1 MQGLDIELG
10 AEFLHGSAT
19 SLIKLAQAQQWQ
31 LQELFTWAH
40 GDGGPEPSTTGI
52 GHGLYWLGK
61 EKRMLHWQDSNDADF
76 EHLNDTIADMC
87 KIPATE
93 SEGDTRSV
101 EQWLAD
107 AGVAPRMMG
116 MAQAGYGNTAA
127 ASLDKVSY
135 AGACHLER
143 NWEIDGEGD
152 FRMQK
157 SLRLL
162 IDHLSSSIADCIQ
175 LNSHVTS
182 IDYSSSDT
190 SSDSSTDVITVSC
203 SNGTVLTCSLV
214 VVAVP
219 LSVMQ
224 DGDIQFTP
232 ALPLYKVKA
241 LQHFGMGR

>member
-1 MQGLDIELG
+1 L
-10 AEFLHGSAT
+10 
-19 SLIKLAQAQQWQ
+19 
-31 LQELFTWAH
+31 
-40 GDGGPEPSTTGI
+40 
-52 GHGLYWLGK
+52 
-61 EKRMLHWQDSNDADF
+61 N
-76 EHLNDTIADMC
+76 EHLNNTIADMC
-87 KIPATE
+87 EIPATE

-143 NWEIDGEGD
+143 NWEIDSEGD

-162 IDHLSSSIADCIQ
+162 LDHLSSSTADCIH
-175 LNSHVTS
+175 LDSRVTS

-190 SSDSSTDVITVSC
+190 SSDSNTNAITVSC
-203 SNGTVLTCSLV
+203 SNGTVLTCSHV

-241 LQHFGMGR
+241 LQHSGMGR

>member
-19 SLIKLAQAQQWQ
+19 SLIKLAHAQQWQ

-52 GHGLYWLGK
+52 GYGLYWLGR
-61 EKRMLHWQDSNDADF
+61 EKRMLHWKDSNDADF
-76 EHLNDTIADMC
+76 EHLNDTISDMC
-87 KIPATE
+87 EIPATE

-101 EQWLAD
+101 EQWLVD

-135 AGACHLER
+135 AGACHLEL
-143 NWEIDGEGD
+143 NWEVDGEGD
-152 FRMQK
+152 FRLQK

-175 LNSHVTS
+175 LDSCVTS
-182 IDYSSSDT
+182 IDYSSSD
-190 SSDSSTDVITVSC
+190 SNSSTDVITVSC
-203 SNGTVLTCSLV
+203 GNGTVLKCSHV
-214 VVAVP
+214 IVAVP